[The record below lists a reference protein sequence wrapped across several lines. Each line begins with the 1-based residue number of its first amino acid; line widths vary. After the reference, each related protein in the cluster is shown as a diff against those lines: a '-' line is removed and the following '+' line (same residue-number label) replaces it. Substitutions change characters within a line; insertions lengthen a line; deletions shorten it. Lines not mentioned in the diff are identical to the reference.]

1 MTAIA
6 AEWMPHFNRLDSD
19 VQAVKAGERVC
30 RRDIGERLDV
40 IRAAQVDAVEHFD
53 VLFREMKNR
62 QAVAEKKLCCIE
74 ETLAEILAAV
84 KKGK

>member
-1 MTAIA
+1 MTTIA

-40 IRAAQVDAVEHFD
+40 MRKADIDAVERFARTP
-53 VLFREMKNR
+53 LG
-62 QAVAEKKLCCIE
+62 A
-74 ETLAEILAAV
+74 TLPSAFWRR
-84 KKGK
+84 